1 MGQLSYAGACPNENA
16 GRQSP
21 VRAQRPSKRIM
32 VILFLIIVTIVE
44 SSGEECYYDGNDFCL
59 SPDDILSFDLL
70 PGTFLLDASN
80 KTEKNGNEVTL
91 DNVRVDGTYQEALNK
106 MEYHRKRMNEYLC
119 HGFIAE
125 EIFREVKSTRVKRLE
140 DPSANS
146 MPDFLGEENVTVHDK
161 LLSDEGSS
169 KYKEWLQRTTTL
181 DDVYRHYMPKKLHKK
196 TSKKGIPHDFEEFD
210 GEVTGYALPAPIA
223 PLVPIAPGKIGSFY
237 DDGDELISS
246 PTGNHQYG
254 QPPSHQYNY
263 PPAPPPPSYHHAPHS
278 EIVPIIHEE
287 HYFESDHED
296 ESWHDVSWKGKGE
309 LTIKDF
315 FEIALT
321 ALAFLAFGLFTI
333 QLLMAIT
340 NPGTTTVVTD
350 GTIRLKRNVFSSKF
364 AYNNNAELN
373 ELAHRVLRSIEAA
386 MVAEHDAGR
395 CLRWTLCRDNQHSR
409 SLNTAQ
415 KVWLPV
421 WSLGMSWLCGR
432 MVHQATWPAMF
443 DSIKASILGLG
454 GANCDDLYPGCNL
467 AEERRKRRRRRRK

>member
-1 MGQLSYAGACPNENA
+1 M
-16 GRQSP
+16 
-21 VRAQRPSKRIM
+21 I
-32 VILFLIIVTIVE
+32 ILFLIVVRILE
-44 SSGEECYYDGNDFCL
+44 ASGEECYYDGNDFCL

-70 PGTFLLDASN
+70 PGTFLLDATN
-80 KTEKNGNEVTL
+80 RNEKIGTEAAVENVT
-91 DNVRVDGTYQEALNK
+91 VDGTYEEALNK

-146 MPDFLGEENVTVHDK
+146 MPDFIGEENVTVHDM

-181 DDVYRHYMPKKLHKK
+181 DDVYRHYMPKKVHKK
-196 TSKKGIPHDFEEFD
+196 ISKKGIPHNFEQFD
-210 GEVTGYALPAPIA
+210 GEVTGYAMPAPMA
-223 PLVPIAPGKIGSFY
+223 PIAPGKIGSFY
-237 DDGDELISS
+237 DDGEEFISS
-246 PTGNHQYG
+246 PTGHHQFSQPPTGHQYSH
-254 QPPSHQYNY
+254 PP
-263 PPAPPPPSYHHAPHS
+263 PPPPPSYHHPSHS
-278 EIVPIIHEE
+278 DLVPIIHEE
-287 HYFESDHED
+287 HYYEADHED
-296 ESWHDVSWKGKGE
+296 DSWHDVSWKGKGE
-309 LTIKDF
+309 LTITDF

-321 ALAFLAFGLFTI
+321 ALAFLAFGLFII
-333 QLLMAIT
+333 QLLMSIT
-340 NPGTTTVVTD
+340 NAGTTTATVVANA
-350 GTIRLKRNVFSSKF
+350 TIRLKRNAFSSKF
-364 AYNNNAELN
+364 GYNNNAELN

-409 SLNTAQ
+409 NMNTAQ

-432 MVHQATWPAMF
+432 MFRQGTWPVMF

-467 AEERRKRRRRRRK
+467 ADERRKRRRRRRK